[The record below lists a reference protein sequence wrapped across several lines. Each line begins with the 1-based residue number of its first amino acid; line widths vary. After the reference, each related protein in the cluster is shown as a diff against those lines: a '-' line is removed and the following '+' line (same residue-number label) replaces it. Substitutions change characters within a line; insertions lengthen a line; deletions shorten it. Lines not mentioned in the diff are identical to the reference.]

1 MAARLLQSVMKRIC
15 LCAASLSSQDWSKH
29 DERLLQAVENND
41 SEKVGSL
48 LTKRSLFA
56 AKQDSDGRSA
66 YHLAAMKG
74 YVDCLEVILSHG
86 VDVSAMDSS
95 GMNALHLAAR
105 YGHHQCVKRLLQ
117 ERCPVNT
124 MDSYG
129 RTALH
134 YAAASGS
141 LCCVQTICDFK
152 GSLNVYDEDG
162 CSPLILAA
170 QMSNHEIC
178 RWLIVRGADVNTRDK
193 QGRTALMLACENDS
207 VETVEVLVRSRANV
221 GLVDALGHDAVH
233 YSMVTGNTEIL
244 HLLHMG
250 PHRRYWSKTE
260 LELAG
265 KQQQMMAKE
274 KSLTPRKRRAPP
286 PPSSLSTQ
294 SPSQSSEILSTS
306 ESTSP
311 SYSSTETLTPK
322 EDQKLSNEIFLLQQE
337 RDHLLHTIS
346 NLEQLV
352 DKCQREK
359 VLMAKDGA
367 VKKLERQIQ
376 DLLTKLTEKE
386 QENHEVVKE
395 IELLRDRVASYE
407 DKQHGLNDGEVL
419 DEEEV
424 LFDFPGTENLI
435 LKKSLPHPREELVG
449 SLQNHVDSLIEENK
463 ELQCR
468 LQEMECLQKE
478 SDKED
483 ISGGEDFIPIL
494 LYDSLRAE
502 FEKLKEECELLR
514 DQATVHEEGMSS
526 ETLVPLET
534 YEQLK
539 ASHEQEVL
547 KLQEALNELKA
558 KMDLEVEGCIQPH
571 LESELASVEKNT
583 EQDIQDMTEKLNE
596 VQERYETAMKEVE
609 RLKEQIHLGILSMED
624 REISPGLDGSKATY
638 EHETESVEMKLLETR
653 EAEELKENWLKELEE
668 QVKEMEEKLTHS
680 ISLET
685 FEELRTSL
693 NISLE
698 EISKENALLMEKY
711 TEAQD
716 ELKQLRAANEAEE
729 SHLGSCE
736 EGTKVS
742 PEFTATAD
750 ELKEKLEKL
759 TKSYSELE
767 ERFRVLQEEHETK
780 EKELGS
786 LQEELTAMHVPKHKH
801 EEVKQKLSK
810 SLSDAN
816 EQLLEIKGKHNTIRQ
831 EVTRLQSEVEEQ
843 RVHFM
848 PRDEH
853 LKMKEAFEAMKG
865 TVSHLENQL
874 ASKQKEYSQLQR
886 QVETTR
892 EQTTLKD
899 EQESTV
905 TSLKAEVNSLT
916 IKLND
921 LTKKHER
928 TCTEV
933 FQVQREALFMKSQK
947 HSAEDELAATQKQ
960 LQDLKADSK
969 KITELHKHIED
980 SAELVKEKDKKITE
994 LSKEVFRLKEA
1005 LNSLSE
1011 RSNAAAQRVQPAP
1024 YKTQPNLE
1032 YLESQIKAL
1041 QHQLKEAENHHKA
1054 ILSIY
1059 RTHLL
1064 YAIQGRMDEDVQ
1076 QVLLQILKLHKRQE
1090 KVI

>member
-1 MAARLLQSVMKRIC
+1 PKGLKL
-15 LCAASLSSQDWSKH
+15 QDWSKH

-95 GMNALHLAAR
+95 GKAFSANKPKQM
-105 YGHHQCVKRLLQ
+105 HHFSHVLIPQ

-134 YAAASGS
+134 YAGQCLMTMQTLQTPCFELSPHLAS
-141 LCCVQTICDFK
+141 Q
-152 GSLNVYDEDG
+152 DG

-244 HLLHMG
+244 HLLHMES
-250 PHRRYWSKTE
+250 PCPSI
-260 LELAG
+260 L
-265 KQQQMMAKE
+265 QMMAKE

-294 SPSQSSEILSTS
+294 VTDPFTDTSQS
-306 ESTSP
+306 
-311 SYSSTETLTPK
+311 
-322 EDQKLSNEIFLLQQE
+322 F
-337 RDHLLHTIS
+337 H
-346 NLEQLV
+346 
-352 DKCQREK
+352 
-359 VLMAKDGA
+359 
-367 VKKLERQIQ
+367 
-376 DLLTKLTEKE
+376 
-386 QENHEVVKE
+386 
-395 IELLRDRVASYE
+395 
-407 DKQHGLNDGEVL
+407 
-419 DEEEV
+419 
-424 LFDFPGTENLI
+424 
-435 LKKSLPHPREELVG
+435 
-449 SLQNHVDSLIEENK
+449 
-463 ELQCR
+463 
-468 LQEMECLQKE
+468 
-478 SDKED
+478 
-483 ISGGEDFIPIL
+483 
-494 LYDSLRAE
+494 
-502 FEKLKEECELLR
+502 
-514 DQATVHEEGMSS
+514 
-526 ETLVPLET
+526 
-534 YEQLK
+534 
-539 ASHEQEVL
+539 
-547 KLQEALNELKA
+547 ALNELKA

-716 ELKQLRAANEAEE
+716 ELKQLR
-729 SHLGSCE
+729 
-736 EGTKVS
+736 GTKVS

-969 KITELHKHIED
+969 KITELHKQIED

-1041 QHQLKEAENHHKA
+1041 QHQLKVSAGPFCYNTLCYITIMLIIVAFDIAPYHVVEMSQNASQNVLQSRLWQGQKV
-1054 ILSIY
+1054 LS
-1059 RTHLL
+1059 
-1064 YAIQGRMDEDVQ
+1064 
-1076 QVLLQILKLHKRQE
+1076 
-1090 KVI
+1090 

>member
-1 MAARLLQSVMKRIC
+1 PKGLKLFFPDKFC
-15 LCAASLSSQDWSKH
+15 LQDWSKH

-95 GMNALHLAAR
+95 GKAFSANKPNELSPHLAS
-105 YGHHQCVKRLLQ
+105 Q
-117 ERCPVNT
+117 
-124 MDSYG
+124 
-129 RTALH
+129 
-134 YAAASGS
+134 
-141 LCCVQTICDFK
+141 
-152 GSLNVYDEDG
+152 DG

-250 PHRRYWSKTE
+250 PHRRYWSKS
-260 LELAG
+260 
-265 KQQQMMAKE
+265 KW
-274 KSLTPRKRRAPP
+274 
-286 PPSSLSTQ
+286 PSFHPNLLCAVLLFLNHR
-294 SPSQSSEILSTS
+294 IIK
-306 ESTSP
+306 
-311 SYSSTETLTPK
+311 SYSTEGYHL

-352 DKCQREK
+352 DKCQREVTPIYRLIPSK
-359 VLMAKDGA
+359 TSKPFEAHCCAQLAAAFAHKYTVNSLYSVL
-367 VKKLERQIQ
+367 
-376 DLLTKLTEKE
+376 
-386 QENHEVVKE
+386 
-395 IELLRDRVASYE
+395 
-407 DKQHGLNDGEVL
+407 
-419 DEEEV
+419 
-424 LFDFPGTENLI
+424 
-435 LKKSLPHPREELVG
+435 
-449 SLQNHVDSLIEENK
+449 
-463 ELQCR
+463 C
-468 LQEMECLQKE
+468 EMECLQKE

-609 RLKEQIHLGILSMED
+609 RLD
-624 REISPGLDGSKATY
+624 
-638 EHETESVEMKLLETR
+638 
-653 EAEELKENWLKELEE
+653 
-668 QVKEMEEKLTHS
+668 EMEEKLTHS

-969 KITELHKHIED
+969 KITELHKQIED

-1041 QHQLKEAENHHKA
+1041 QHQLKVKNHHKA

-1064 YAIQGRMDEDVQ
+1064 YAIQGQ
-1076 QVLLQILKLHKRQE
+1076 KVLS
-1090 KVI
+1090 